1 MPNVTQYRT
10 QSFFDEERYL
20 WLKQTAA
27 EENKSLAEMLRE
39 GVDELREKRARKKR
53 QRYTAAYKELLK
65 LAGSVKEKGGV
76 NDVSE
81 NHDKYIGEA
90 LYQELVRKRR

>member
-1 MPNVTQYRT
+1 MVNVTQYRT

-20 WLKQTAA
+20 WLKQIAID
-27 EENKSLAEMLRE
+27 ENKSLAEVLRE
-39 GVDELREKRARKKR
+39 AVDELKEKKAKKR
-53 QRYTAAYKELLK
+53 QRRYSAAYKRLLA

-81 NHDKYIGEA
+81 NHDKYLGEA
-90 LYQELVRKRR
+90 LYQEIVSKRK

>member
-1 MPNVTQYRT
+1 MGNVTQYRT
-10 QSFFDEERYL
+10 QSFFDEDRYL

-53 QRYTAAYKELLK
+53 QQYSTAYKEILG
-65 LAGSVKEKGGV
+65 LAGKGKKGPG
-76 NDVSE
+76 DVSV
-81 NHDKYIGEA
+81 NHDKYLA
-90 LYQELVRKRR
+90 DWLYQKKVEKR